1 MKSFKKECLNIIK
14 KCREYTEKGEYD
26 ELLSYLDLQE
36 IYIKGYKSDTDKAG
50 KYIDALVKDLK

>member
-14 KCREYTEKGEYD
+14 KCREYIEKGKYD

-36 IYIKGYKSDTDKAG
+36 MYVKGYKNDTDKAG
-50 KYIDALVKDLK
+50 KYIDTLTKELK

>member
-14 KCREYTEKGEYD
+14 KSREYIEKGEYD

-36 IYIKGYKSDTDKAG
+36 IYVKGYKKDTDQAG
-50 KYIDALVKDLK
+50 KYIDALAKELK